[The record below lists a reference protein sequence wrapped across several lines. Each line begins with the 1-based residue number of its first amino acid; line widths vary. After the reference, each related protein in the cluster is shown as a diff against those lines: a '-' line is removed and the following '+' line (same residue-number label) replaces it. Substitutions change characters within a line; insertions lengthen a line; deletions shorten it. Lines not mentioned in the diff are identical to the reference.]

1 MQTNE
6 YARYKRLVQQIIV
19 FFALEQFVV
28 LFLQSEM
35 IDNLGTVY

>member
-19 FFALEQFVV
+19 FFALAICCIVFA
-28 LFLQSEM
+28 SERLD
-35 IDNLGTVY
+35 ILGTVY